1 MGAAGRG
8 VGRAQDA
15 STTAAALKKKRRRQ
29 INTAQYSRM
38 RPLRM
43 PFDVDRAGTLLVV
56 LLTVVTLA
64 AAATVGVMKTAAL
77 DMRVQ
82 LDSARQTP
90 VASARSPLGQASSA
104 LLASDIAP
112 GDYSALEV
120 RTNELEHRSDRLL
133 EATAVVALVG
143 MLAGLLVT
151 PPASAARRAREQTMP
166 LAKTRRSGTV

>member
-1 MGAAGRG
+1 M
-8 VGRAQDA
+8 
-15 STTAAALKKKRRRQ
+15 RR
-29 INTAQYSRM
+29 
-38 RPLRM
+38 LRTRLR
-43 PFDVDRAGTLLVV
+43 FDLDRAATALVV

-64 AAATVGVMKTAAL
+64 GAATVGLMKTAAF

-82 LDSARQTP
+82 MDIARHAAL
-90 VASARSPLGQASSA
+90 ASARSPLGQASSA
-104 LLASDIAP
+104 VLASDIAR

-133 EATAVVALVG
+133 EATAVVALLG

-151 PPASAARRAREQTMP
+151 PPASGTRRAREQTIP